1 MPDLSRPPR
10 IDWRSRVRPTSIHLG
25 ASFAV
30 GAVVAATVF
39 ALWFPGP
46 YRIMSGGTELFLLVV
61 GVDLALGPLLTL
73 VIFDR
78 RKPVQELRRDVAIIV
93 ALQLAALAYG
103 LHTLSISR
111 PVVLALEVD
120 RFRVVAASGVYLK
133 ELPSAPADLRRLSL
147 TGPRLARSVLPTD
160 PDKKFE
166 SVGLGLSGF
175 DIGTRPSLWTPWDA
189 AARAEALAHA
199 RPLGDLARRYPDRQR
214 ELDAAVAP
222 TGRALQALVYIPMAT
237 FRGDWVALLDG
248 ASGDVLDFAP
258 FDGF

>member
-1 MPDLSRPPR
+1 MTDPNPPPR
-10 IDWRSRVRPTSIHLG
+10 IDWRSRVGPTAIHLG

-30 GAVVAATVF
+30 GLGVAAAVF

-61 GVDLALGPLLTL
+61 GVDLTLGPLLTL

-78 RKPVQELRRDVAIIV
+78 RKPAKELKRDVAVVV
-93 ALQLAALAYG
+93 ALQVAALAYG
-103 LHTLSISR
+103 LHTVSISR

-133 ELPSAPADLRRLSL
+133 ELPTAPADLRRLSL
-147 TGPRLARSVLPTD
+147 TGPRLVRSVLPTD

-214 ELDAAVAP
+214 ELDAAAAA
-222 TGRALQALVYIPMAT
+222 TGRPLPALVYIPMAT
-237 FRGDWVALLDG
+237 FRGDWVALLD
-248 ASGDVLDFAP
+248 AKSADVLGFAP